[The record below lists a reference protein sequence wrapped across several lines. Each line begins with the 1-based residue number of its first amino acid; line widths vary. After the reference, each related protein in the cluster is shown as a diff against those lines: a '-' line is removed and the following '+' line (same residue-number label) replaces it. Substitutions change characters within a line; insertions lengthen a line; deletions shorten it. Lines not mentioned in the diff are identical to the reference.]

1 MLARKA
7 EYMQESKE
15 NYSMAVDKI
24 KGMNHQ
30 FSKMVLRT
38 LFLGV
43 LLGGFLLGY
52 VHLTAVQ
59 SNFNHELIQ
68 EEEKIQQL
76 QQENDSLRIDVA
88 KLESPERIHTIATSQ
103 LGMIIPTHVL
113 YAQSKTHHAAAKSR

>member
-68 EEEKIQQL
+68 EEEKIQQ
-76 QQENDSLRIDVA
+76 
-88 KLESPERIHTIATSQ
+88 IATINRELDFLDRFRVEASEEDMPFVVA
-103 LGMIIPTHVL
+103 LVIAMDNINDK
-113 YAQSKTHHAAAKSR
+113 KTRS